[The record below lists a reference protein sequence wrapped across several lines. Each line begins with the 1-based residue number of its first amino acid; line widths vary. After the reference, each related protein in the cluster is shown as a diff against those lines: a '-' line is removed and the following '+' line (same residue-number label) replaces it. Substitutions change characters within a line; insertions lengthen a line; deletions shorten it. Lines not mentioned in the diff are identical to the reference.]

1 MGGNAVVEPSDR
13 DLPTRERILAAAEK
27 LFARRGFSGTS
38 IRDITDAVGIKPPA
52 LYNHFPNK
60 EDLYAEVLAASLRPL
75 IELIDAAAD
84 AAGGVSNAESADQ
97 FVGRGMD
104 LLREHPHGPALLLLE
119 GITGADHLARVARDW
134 IRPLV
139 ERGVSILKEND
150 ESGRWSEDVY
160 PNVIWMWV
168 CAAFG
173 HVALAPLYSEVFDE
187 DGLADSHFARHRDF
201 MAAVAAA
208 SFEAE
213 R

>member
-1 MGGNAVVEPSDR
+1 MVDPRDR
-13 DLPTRERILAAAEK
+13 ERPTRERILAEAEK
-27 LFARRGFSGTS
+27 LFARRGFAGTS

-75 IELIDAAAD
+75 IDLIDAAAD
-84 AAGGVSNAESADQ
+84 AADGAPDLENGDQ
-97 FVGRGMD
+97 IVGRGMA
-104 LLREHPHGPALLLLE
+104 LLREHPHGPALLMLE
-119 GITGADHLARVARDW
+119 SLTGADHLARVARDW

-168 CAAFG
+168 CAVFG
-173 HVALAPLYSEVFDE
+173 HVALSSLYAEVFDE
-187 DGLADSHFARHRDF
+187 DGLADAPFARHRDF
-201 MAAVAAA
+201 MAAVASA
-208 SFEAE
+208 SFEPK

>member
-1 MGGNAVVEPSDR
+1 MVEPSDR

-27 LFARRGFSGTS
+27 LFARRGFAGTS

-60 EDLYAEVLAASLRPL
+60 EDLYAEVLAESLRPL

-84 AAGGVSNAESADQ
+84 AADGAPNLEDGYQ
-97 FVGRGMD
+97 IVGRGME
-104 LLREHPHGPALLLLE
+104 LLRAHPHGPALLMLE
-119 GITGADHLARVARDW
+119 GITGSDHLARVARDW

-139 ERGVSILKEND
+139 ERGVNILKEND
-150 ESGRWSEDVY
+150 ESGRWSEDIY

-173 HVALAPLYSEVFDE
+173 HVALSALYAEVFDE
-187 DGLADSHFARHRDF
+187 DGLADSPFARHSDF
-201 MAAVAAA
+201 MAAVATA
-208 SFEAE
+208 SFEPK

>member
-1 MGGNAVVEPSDR
+1 MAEMSDL
-13 DLPTRERILAAAEK
+13 DLPTRERILAAAER

-60 EDLYAEVLAASLRPL
+60 EDLYAEVLSASLRPL
-75 IELIDAAAD
+75 IVLIDAAAD
-84 AAGGVSNAESADQ
+84 AADGGPNIENADQ
-97 FVGRGMD
+97 IVGRGMD
-104 LLREHPHGPALLLLE
+104 LMREHPHGPALLMLE
-119 GITGADHLARVARDW
+119 SITGADHLSRVARDW

-160 PNVIWMWV
+160 PNVIWMWFCSV
-168 CAAFG
+168 FG
-173 HVALAPLYSEVFDE
+173 HVALSSLYAEVFDE
-187 DGLADSHFARHRDF
+187 DGLADPAFVRHRDF
-201 MAAVAAA
+201 LAAVATA
-208 SFEAE
+208 SFEPK